1 MSQAGPPGWVDA
13 RDPLVSADYNGWWQR
28 SFGLLRATWKP
39 MAAVFGVASLAD
51 LVLTIPATLRFEA
64 AQRDA
69 RERIEAA
76 GDQIDFTLFFVGVG
90 EFAALTAGAGL
101 VYVLA
106 TLVAARMVIDA
117 ALGRTAGSVAAAAT
131 AARRMPAMIGWSIP
145 ALLLAVVAF
154 ALCFLPVLY
163 AGAVLMVLPIVVL
176 VERGNAIS
184 RCFGL
189 FHGDVGAALSRVATI
204 AALSVAGLVVVN
216 LITTVVLVA
225 SGSTLEDRPVPA
237 TVAEVVLQGVYTFA
251 IGLVTTPML
260 VTAYADMRAR
270 REPFTSAALRS
281 QE

>member
-1 MSQAGPPGWVDA
+1 MTQAGPPGWVDA

-39 MAAVFGVASLAD
+39 MAAVFGVASLVD
-51 LVLTIPATLRFEA
+51 LFLTIPGTLRFEA
-64 AQRDA
+64 TQRDA

-76 GDQIDFTLFFVGVG
+76 GDQVDFTLFFAGVG
-90 EFAALTAGAGL
+90 EFAAATAGAGL
-101 VYVLA
+101 IYLLA
-106 TLVAARMVIDA
+106 TLMAAGIVIDA
-117 ALGRTAGSVAAAAT
+117 ALGRTGGSGAARA
-131 AARRMPAMIGWSIP
+131 AARRFPVMIGWSVP
-145 ALLLAVVAF
+145 ALLLAAVAF
-154 ALCFLPVLY
+154 ALCFLPLLY
-163 AGAVLMVLPIVVL
+163 AGAVLMVLPVVVL
-176 VERGNAIS
+176 VERGNAVS
-184 RCFGL
+184 RCFSL

-270 REPFTSAALRS
+270 REPFTSAGLRA
-281 QE
+281 